1 MIDVHCGECGLHVQI
16 DDSFAG
22 KKGKCPQ
29 CGVVLTI
36 GRPPAKGKGRL
47 TPKGKPVSSKS
58 ESRKAASAA
67 SESREP
73 AAGPVETVAA
83 IAETPPPADKAE
95 PIPFDSLGDEEP
107 SAHVLVSDKSRL
119 GDDAAALDV
128 LASESGLART
138 TAPASGIHHGDGS
151 DAHVPKHLDMMSHY
165 LVCNHKDIIAR
176 WQSDGRGWLVRVKD
190 GFARASTVASHIP
203 QFGKY
208 LLIEVGVERRDDGIH
223 LRAVTAFRLQEHYA
237 LTKLVH
243 GDDQILGTVNG
254 IGELNPQQRSHV
266 RALVHQKFL
275 PHIWPELDELMPE
288 IEAE

>member
-16 DDSFAG
+16 EDMFAG

-29 CGVVLTI
+29 CGAVLVM
-36 GRPPAKGKGRL
+36 GSPL
-47 TPKGKPVSSKS
+47 
-58 ESRKAASAA
+58 
-67 SESREP
+67 
-73 AAGPVETVAA
+73 AAGPGPAA
-83 IAETPPPADKAE
+83 EKQKKRVTAESSPPQTDTPSASPPAATAATAAAPPAGEAE

-107 SAHVLVSDKSRL
+107 SAHVLVPDKSRL
-119 GDDAAALDV
+119 GDDAASSDI

-138 TAPASGIHHGDGS
+138 TAPAAGIHHGDGT
-151 DAHVPKHLDMMSHY
+151 DAHVPKHLDLMSHY

-190 GFARASTVASHIP
+190 GFARASTVANHIP
-203 QFGKY
+203 QFGKFV
-208 LLIEVGVERRDDGIH
+208 LIEVGVERRDDGIH

-243 GDDQILGTVNG
+243 GDDQILSVVNG
-254 IGELNPQQRSHV
+254 VTEPNPQQRSHI

-275 PHIWPELDELMPE
+275 PHIWPELDELLPE
-288 IEAE
+288 IEGE